1 MKKNSTIFKKLL
13 FVILIFLILFSI
25 FFFLVGNSKKHN
37 EKQNIAE
44 NTYTINDNEKEYL
57 KKKFDDL
64 SSINKDT
71 IAYIYIPGT
80 KLDEPVVQTNDNTTY
95 LDKTFEG
102 KQQPFFGTVF
112 MDKDNKSDF
121 SDKLT
126 WLFGHARGSQVS
138 DNRMFNDVNFYDN
151 KDFFDSHPFVVVE
164 TPKRRYYYQ
173 VSYFL
178 IVPETTPLYKNSFKD
193 DEEFE
198 EQIKLVSE
206 TAIFKNPNI
215 KINPK
220 DKYLVLS
227 TCREEDSTLRANL
240 YLRLVPD
247 DELKD
252 FLSTNSEKI
261 KYKKTR

>member
-1 MKKNSTIFKKLL
+1 M
-13 FVILIFLILFSI
+13 
-25 FFFLVGNSKKHN
+25 
-37 EKQNIAE
+37 
-44 NTYTINDNEKEYL
+44 
-57 KKKFDDL
+57 
-64 SSINKDT
+64 
-71 IAYIYIPGT
+71 
-80 KLDEPVVQTNDNTTY
+80 
-95 LDKTFEG
+95 
-102 KQQPFFGTVF
+102 
-112 MDKDNKSDF
+112 
-121 SDKLT
+121 
-126 WLFGHARGSQVS
+126 
-138 DNRMFNDVNFYDN
+138 
-151 KDFFDSHPFVVVE
+151 
-164 TPKRRYYYQ
+164 
-173 VSYFL
+173 SYFL